1 LKELHLEGN
10 SQLTDAALTGL
21 SEGCWPEMETLDLQR
36 LPLLSDTSFSSLAR
50 ACPSLVVLWLR
61 ETKVTDE
68 AVWTLC
74 QLCPSI
80 LKLDINSCPNVT
92 DRSLVAISEHLPS
105 LTALDCAE
113 NEAITD
119 DGIEKLVAKCHFIQ
133 CIGIRCPSITDRS
146 IQSIADHCPALET
159 LDVSWNEQVTAV
171 SLEALGHKCRKL
183 IRVSMSGLKVED
195 KESLEDRF
203 PSIFEY

>member
-1 LKELHLEGN
+1 
-10 SQLTDAALTGL
+10 
-21 SEGCWPEMETLDLQR
+21 
-36 LPLLSDTSFSSLAR
+36 
-50 ACPSLVVLWLR
+50 
-61 ETKVTDE
+61 
-68 AVWTLC
+68 
-74 QLCPSI
+74 
-80 LKLDINSCPNVT
+80 
-92 DRSLVAISEHLPS
+92 

-119 DGIEKLVAKCHFIQ
+119 DGIEKLVAKCHSIR
-133 CIGIRCPSITDRS
+133 CIGISRCPSITDRS

-159 LDVSWNEQVTAV
+159 LDVDYNELVTAV

>member
-1 LKELHLEGN
+1 VFRTNGAVCSRLQDIVGGLPKLRDCDFSYSPSLTNEGVISLAMSCPGLETLNLAGCRSISNAAINSLLQCRALKELHLEGN

-50 ACPSLVVLWLR
+50 ACPSLVVLWLK

-80 LKLDINSCPNVT
+80 L
-92 DRSLVAISEHLPS
+92 
-105 LTALDCAE
+105 
-113 NEAITD
+113 
-119 DGIEKLVAKCHFIQ
+119 
-133 CIGIRCPSITDRS
+133 
-146 IQSIADHCPALET
+146 
-159 LDVSWNEQVTAV
+159 
-171 SLEALGHKCRKL
+171 
-183 IRVSMSGLKVED
+183 
-195 KESLEDRF
+195 
-203 PSIFEY
+203 